1 MIVVDAVSRLINGV
15 LNKAESYENETFS
28 DGLVEYP
35 QYTRPVEFMGKK
47 VPDVLLSGH
56 HANVDKWRRE
66 QSVIRT
72 FNKRPELLENA
83 QLSKSE
89 IELINKLKNNG

>member
-1 MIVVDAVSRLINGV
+1 M
-15 LNKAESYENETFS
+15 Y
-28 DGLVEYP
+28 
-35 QYTRPVEFMGKK
+35 
-47 VPDVLLSGH
+47 LSG

-83 QLSKSE
+83 PIKQSE

>member
-1 MIVVDAVSRLINGV
+1 
-15 LNKAESYENETFS
+15 
-28 DGLVEYP
+28 
-35 QYTRPVEFMGKK
+35 MGKK

-89 IELINKLKNNG
+89 IELIKKLKNNG

>member
-1 MIVVDAVSRLINGV
+1 MKLFQTDWLSIHSIQDQ
-15 LNKAESYENETFS
+15 LNLWA
-28 DGLVEYP
+28 
-35 QYTRPVEFMGKK
+35 K